1 MDVFSVNINNQYCR
15 VPIDVMALP
24 AEIESDGYH
33 RDSAG
38 RIALLAD
45 DRSPSISDSTSS
57 SRRRDQASCVGGARC
72 GGGGVVVS
80 FDAAGEEPSI
90 SPQSSSDPH
99 DACAVILST
108 GDEVGT
114 TPHPA
119 ASVTAVDGS
128 MVQLTVVDDDEV
140 GSITHKMSL

>member
-1 MDVFSVNINNQYCR
+1 MVAEEKSIGPRFNACVS
-15 VPIDVMALP
+15 IDA
-24 AEIESDGYH
+24 AEEG
-33 RDSAG
+33 
-38 RIALLAD
+38 
-45 DRSPSISDSTSS
+45 PSIIHDS
-57 SRRRDQASCVGGARC
+57 G
-72 GGGGVVVS
+72 
-80 FDAAGEEPSI
+80 I
-90 SPQSSSDPH
+90 LDPH